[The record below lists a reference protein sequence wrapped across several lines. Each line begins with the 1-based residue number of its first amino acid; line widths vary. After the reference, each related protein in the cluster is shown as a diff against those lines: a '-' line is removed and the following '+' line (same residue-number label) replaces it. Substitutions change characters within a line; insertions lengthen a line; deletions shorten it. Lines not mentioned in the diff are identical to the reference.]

1 MARTKK
7 TTKKKEIEVIEQD
20 IQQEQ
25 KADEIS
31 KIDNKVK
38 NITVNKAQSLA
49 DFLY

>member
-25 KADEIS
+25 KANEIS

>member
-7 TTKKKEIEVIEQD
+7 NTKKKEIEVIEQD

-25 KADEIS
+25 KANEIS

-38 NITVNKAQSLA
+38 NIIVNKAQSLA